1 MVHGMNLLFD
11 VWAAWRTYRL
21 LRGWR
26 RDRLVGRVWVRFNV
40 HPHRAATARSYMRG
54 GAA

>member
-1 MVHGMNLLFD
+1 MILFD
-11 VWAAWRTYRL
+11 VRAAWHMFWP

-40 HPHRAATARSYMRG
+40 HPHRATTTRSYVR